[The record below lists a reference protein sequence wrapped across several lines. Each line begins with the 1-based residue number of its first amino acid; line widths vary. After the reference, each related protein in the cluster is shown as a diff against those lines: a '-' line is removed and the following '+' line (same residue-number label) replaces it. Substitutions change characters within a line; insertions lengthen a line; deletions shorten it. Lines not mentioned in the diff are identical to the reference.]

1 MAVMMDI
8 VGSLVLLGMVI
19 LMVMGINI
27 NMSQETY
34 KGLTEYNLHAQSI
47 QLSRIFEFDLY
58 KMGYAVSKPGVIAV
72 AETSKIKFYSN
83 LFNIAGRRDS
93 IEYDLG
99 TTVPSSTNP
108 RDKSL
113 YRFENTTQV
122 FINFSVT
129 HFKLSYYNG
138 NDSLLGTPVTG
149 TLRDSIKSVRVYLT
163 LESPEPFDTSRTGGP
178 SYISTFY
185 QKLIYPRNL

>member
-129 HFKLSYYNG
+129 RFKLSYYNG

>member
-1 MAVMMDI
+1 MDI
-8 VGSLVLLGMVI
+8 VGALVMVGMLI

-34 KGLTEYNLHAQSI
+34 KGLTELNLHSQSI

-58 KMGYAVSKPGVIAV
+58 KMGYAVSKPGIIAI
-72 AETSKIKFYSN
+72 AETARIKFYSN
-83 LFNIAGRRDS
+83 LFNIPGRRDS
-93 IEYDLG
+93 VEYNLG
-99 TTVPSSTNP
+99 TMVPSSTNP
-108 RDKSL
+108 RDRAL

-129 HFKLSYYNG
+129 RFKLSYYNG
-138 NDSLLGTPVTG
+138 NDSLLGAPVTG
-149 TLRDSIKSVRVYLT
+149 SLRDSIKSVRIYLT

>member
-8 VGSLVLLGMVI
+8 VGAFVMVGMLI

-34 KGLTEYNLHAQSI
+34 KGLTEFNLHAQSI
-47 QLSRIFEFDLY
+47 QLSRIFEFDFY
-58 KMGYAVSKPGVIAV
+58 KMGYAVSKPGVIAI
-72 AETSKIKFYSN
+72 ADTSRIKFYSN
-83 LFNIAGRRDS
+83 LFNIPGRRDS
-93 IEYDLG
+93 VEYNLG
-99 TTVPSSTNP
+99 GFVPSSTNP
-108 RDKSL
+108 RDRSL

-129 HFKLSYYNG
+129 NFKLSYYNG

-149 TLRDSIKSVRVYLT
+149 SWRDSIKSVRIYLT

-185 QKLIYPRNL
+185 EKLIYPRNL

>member
-8 VGSLVLLGMVI
+8 VGSLVMLGMVI
-19 LMVMGINI
+19 LMIMGINI

-34 KGLTEYNLHAQSI
+34 KGLTEFNLHAQSI

-58 KMGYAVSKPGVIAV
+58 KMGYAVSKPGVIAI
-72 AETSKIKFYSN
+72 ADTSRIKFYSN
-83 LFNIAGRRDS
+83 LFNIPGRRDS
-93 IEYDLG
+93 VEYNLG
-99 TTVPSSTNP
+99 TVVPSSTNP
-108 RDKSL
+108 RDRAL
-113 YRFENTTQV
+113 YRFENTSQV

-129 HFKLSYYNG
+129 RFRLSYYNG
-138 NDSLLGTPVTG
+138 NDSLLGAPVTG
-149 TLRDSIKSVRVYLT
+149 SLRDSIKSVRVYLT

>member
-1 MAVMMDI
+1 MAVLMDI
-8 VGSLVLLGMVI
+8 VGALVMVGMLI

-34 KGLTEYNLHAQSI
+34 KGLTELNLHSQSI

-58 KMGYAVSKPGVIAV
+58 KMGYAVSKPGIIAI
-72 AETSKIKFYSN
+72 AETARIKFYSN
-83 LFNIAGRRDS
+83 LFNIPGRRDS
-93 IEYDLG
+93 VEYNLG
-99 TTVPSSTNP
+99 TMVPSSTNP
-108 RDKSL
+108 RDRAL

-129 HFKLSYYNG
+129 RFKLSYYNG
-138 NDSLLGTPVTG
+138 NDSLLGAPVTG
-149 TLRDSIKSVRVYLT
+149 SLRDSIKSVRIYLT

>member
-8 VGSLVLLGMVI
+8 VGSLVMLGMVI
-19 LMVMGINI
+19 LMIMGINI

-34 KGLTEYNLHAQSI
+34 KGLTEFNLHAQSI

-58 KMGYAVSKPGVIAV
+58 KMGYAVSKPGVIAI
-72 AETSKIKFYSN
+72 ADTSRIKFYSN

-93 IEYDLG
+93 VEYNLG
-99 TTVPSSTNP
+99 TAVPSSTNP
-108 RDKSL
+108 RDRAL

-129 HFKLSYYNG
+129 RFKLSYYNG

-149 TLRDSIKSVRVYLT
+149 SLRDSIKSVRVYLT